1 MVLHTFSLTG
11 HVCMTSLITVL
22 LFLLV
27 FSQLSDQ
34 TVNLKFYAKSV
45 EPILIKQEA
54 VNNIPLLVS
63 SV

>member
-1 MVLHTFSLTG
+1 
-11 HVCMTSLITVL
+11 MTSLITVL

>member
-1 MVLHTFSLTG
+1 
-11 HVCMTSLITVL
+11 MTSLITVL
-22 LFLLV
+22 LFLLF
-27 FSQLSDQ
+27 FSQLSDE
-34 TVNLKFYAKSV
+34 TANLKFYAKSV